1 MLHNPLIHFCPMPS
15 LRLQRVRELLKREI
29 GEAVRREFHV
39 SECGLIS
46 VNDVDV
52 AGDLKTATV
61 FISILGNPDQQ
72 KRGFQML
79 NDHRIRIQGL
89 VARAIVLKYTPKL
102 KFAFDDS
109 IVRGNRVLQIIEEL
123 EKTAPAAEE
132 RRMKMNLPNGTIVAR
147 ASRPNAAPFSNREKL
162 SENH

>member
-1 MLHNPLIHFCPMPS
+1 MPS

-29 GEAVRREFHV
+29 GEAIRREFHV
-39 SECGLIS
+39 TDCGLIS

-52 AGDLKTATV
+52 AGDLKSATV

-72 KRGFQML
+72 KRGFMRL
-79 NDHRIRIQGL
+79 NDHRVRIQGL
-89 VARAIVLKYTPKL
+89 VARAVVLKYTPKL

-123 EKTAPAAEE
+123 EKTTPDVDNEQA
-132 RRMKMNLPNGTIVAR
+132 
-147 ASRPNAAPFSNREKL
+147 
-162 SENH
+162 

>member
-1 MLHNPLIHFCPMPS
+1 MPS

-52 AGDLKTATV
+52 AGDLKSATV

-72 KRGFQML
+72 KRGFHML
-79 NDHRIRIQGL
+79 NDHRVRIQGL
-89 VARAIVLKYTPKL
+89 VARAVVLKYTPRL
-102 KFAFDDS
+102 KFAFDES

-123 EKTAPAAEE
+123 EKAAPAAKDSEE
-132 RRMKMNLPNGTIVAR
+132 
-147 ASRPNAAPFSNREKL
+147 
-162 SENH
+162 

>member
-1 MLHNPLIHFCPMPS
+1 MAS

-29 GEAVRREFHV
+29 GEAIRREFHV
-39 SECGLIS
+39 SEAGLIS

-52 AGDLKTATV
+52 AGDLKSATV
-61 FISILGNPDQQ
+61 FISILGNPEQQ

-79 NDHRIRIQGL
+79 NEHRVRIQGFIG
-89 VARAIVLKYTPKL
+89 RAVVLKYTPKL

-123 EKTAPAAEE
+123 EKASPTEKDSEE
-132 RRMKMNLPNGTIVAR
+132 
-147 ASRPNAAPFSNREKL
+147 
-162 SENH
+162 